1 MTYADLKIDYTIEAT
16 LPSGIVLAFDGDVI
30 VDADRDGSFD
40 IYGFSGTFVKI
51 DGGKETEWSDYCTK
65 GAVFDALVEAL
76 NAKPIFA
83 SYVTEEVDELIDGE
97 AGNYDE
103 SLVHD

>member
-1 MTYADLKIDYTIEAT
+1 MTYTDLKIDYTVETT
-16 LPSGIVLAFDGDVI
+16 LPSGIVIAFDGDVI

-51 DGGKETEWSDYCTK
+51 DGSKETEWDDYCTK
-65 GAVFDALVEAL
+65 GDCFDALVAAL
-76 NAKPIFA
+76 AKTRFS
-83 SYVTEEVDELIDGE
+83 SYVTEEVDELVDGE